1 MLYFTPGSA
10 TFSTQLVSLSSVLI
24 ATNSTGFAIANI
36 STSLDKLTIGHD
48 LSVTKST
55 GVCARTLLRGNF

>member
-10 TFSTQLVSLSSVLI
+10 AFSTQLVSLSSVLI
-24 ATNSTGFAIANI
+24 ATNSARFAIANI

-48 LSVTKST
+48 LNVAKSASVCT
-55 GVCARTLLRGNF
+55 